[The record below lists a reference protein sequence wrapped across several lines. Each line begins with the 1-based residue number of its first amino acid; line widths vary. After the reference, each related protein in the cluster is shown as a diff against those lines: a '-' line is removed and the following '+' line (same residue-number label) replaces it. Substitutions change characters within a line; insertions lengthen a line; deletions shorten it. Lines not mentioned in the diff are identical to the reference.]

1 MNKMLLGL
9 GFVII
14 LALFSVFYAIRDFLA
29 PAFSLWVLIV
39 LGSFVVVFGFIA
51 AIKLLSEL

>member
-9 GFVII
+9 GFVIV
-14 LALFSVFYAIRDFLA
+14 LALFAVFYTVRDFLA
-29 PAFSLWVLIV
+29 PAFTLWVLII